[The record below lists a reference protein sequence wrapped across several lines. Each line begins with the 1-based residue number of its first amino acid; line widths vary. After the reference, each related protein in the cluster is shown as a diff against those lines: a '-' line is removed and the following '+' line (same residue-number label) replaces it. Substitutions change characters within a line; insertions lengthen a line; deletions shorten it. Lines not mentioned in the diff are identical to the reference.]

1 MKIENLER
9 AAELNIE
16 LKQMEAAISL
26 LKKSDCRIVVESKDG
41 HQRAELPH
49 SRFYYDTL
57 YKANG
62 GLNAIRNEIRDL

>member
-1 MKIENLER
+1 MKIENLQR
-9 AAELNIE
+9 ATELNVE

-26 LKKSDCRIVVESKDG
+26 LKRNDCRIVVESKDG

-49 SRFYYDTL
+49 SRFYYDML

-62 GLNAIRNEIRDL
+62 CLNAIKNEIRDL